1 MDNCSGL
8 TRTTPKYTLVKAR
21 YSNCCNCLEQT
32 HGKRG
37 PDTGRIQMLSPHRV
51 LWMLYERA
59 STNKNQ
65 RKENINSKSHK
76 PRPNHDLSP
85 RSQRYVGDAMWPL
98 ARTNRGGPPVQQPCH
113 RIRLTWG
120 APPAPHT
127 IPDLMRSSH
136 QAREDEDA
144 KSPLSRCK
152 HISTDIMNN
161 CCPCGKTCCSST
173 WCKSPER
180 RYPEKKCTKTC
191 VLM

>member
-1 MDNCSGL
+1 MTAAAHVASRQNGVSELSQPEMDNCSGL

-76 PRPNHDLSP
+76 PRPSHDLSP

-98 ARTNRGGPPVQQPCH
+98 ARTNRGGPPSNSLATEYDSHGGPPLH
-113 RIRLTWG
+113 RTQFLT
-120 APPAPHT
+120 
-127 IPDLMRSSH
+127 
-136 QAREDEDA
+136 
-144 KSPLSRCK
+144 
-152 HISTDIMNN
+152 
-161 CCPCGKTCCSST
+161 
-173 WCKSPER
+173 
-180 RYPEKKCTKTC
+180 
-191 VLM
+191 